1 MNEIQLQFTWY
12 LVFTGFVLTGIGMLF
27 PLTTL
32 KTLDLRLF
40 YFLYSKLSG
49 NARIF
54 RILWPFGKTGF
65 MVGALGIFFL
75 LNWYSGCCAIF
86 CFIIIACFERLI
98 KLTMKRSRP
107 FVLLSEV
114 EMLQPYKPD
123 DYSHPS
129 GDAMRIW
136 YLTFIMPF
144 ILGWPLLL
152 FSIFLSVAVLVS
164 FGRIAFAVHFPLD
177 VAGGIGL
184 GLIGAGFFY
193 LMVSIKLWQG

>member
-12 LVFTGFVLTGIGMLF
+12 LFFTGFVLTGIGMLF